1 MAEHD
6 DAAKTEDPT
15 EKKLSDARSRGNVA
29 QSQEVKHWAILLGGL
44 GALLF
49 MAPYMADGVGK
60 IGWRFIEQPEAISLD
75 FNHLRLVTFELLV
88 DLIIVL
94 APYFLL
100 MLFLAIVCNIGQF
113 GFVFST
119 KKIKPEMSKI
129 SVLKGVKR
137 MFSMRSAVEFLKGLV
152 KLCVVTLVSLGMA
165 LPLLGDMELITQIAL
180 PHTIERIH
188 LLAIALTMGT
198 VGVMTVLA
206 FLDFIYQK
214 KTHLKQMR
222 MTKQEVK
229 DEQKQQEG
237 DPQVKARIRKVRA
250 ERHQQRMMQAVPE
263 ADVVITNPTHFAI
276 ALKYKLGEMDAPICV
291 AKGIDHLALRIR
303 GVAEEHD
310 VPIVENPPLARALY
324 DTVELDQEIPP
335 EHFTAVAEIIGYIM
349 RQRGDLPLH

>member
-1 MAEHD
+1 
-6 DAAKTEDPT
+6 
-15 EKKLSDARSRGNVA
+15 
-29 QSQEVKHWAILLGGL
+29 
-44 GALLF
+44 
-49 MAPYMADGVGK
+49 GK
-60 IGWRFIEQPEAISLD
+60 IGWRFIEEPDVIPLD
-75 FNHLRLVTFELLV
+75 FDHLRIVLFGLLS
-88 DLIIVL
+88 DLIILL
-94 APYFLL
+94 APFFLL
-100 MLFLAIVCNIGQF
+100 MMILAIASNLGQF
-113 GFVFST
+113 GFLFST
-119 KKIKPEMSKI
+119 KKIKPEISKI
-129 SVLKGVKR
+129 SVFKGVKR
-137 MFSMRSAVEFLKGLV
+137 MFSMRSTVEFLKGLV

-165 LPLLGDMELITQIAL
+165 LPLLGDVELIAQIAL
-180 PHTIERIH
+180 PHTIDRIH
-188 LLAIALTMGT
+188 LLAIALVTGT

-214 KTHLKQMR
+214 KTHMKQMR

-237 DPQVKARIRKVRA
+237 DPQIKARIRKVRA

-263 ADVVITNPTHFAI
+263 ADVVITNPTHFAV
-276 ALKYKLGEMDAPICV
+276 ALKYKLGEMDAPICI
-291 AKGIDHLALRIR
+291 AKGLDHLALRIR